1 MNQLTN
7 KALLWNKCVDQGI
20 FNNVNKG
27 DAPRIQP
34 LFESTLDSFN
44 NRFEDLEVLNNEFII
59 KIKEEI
65 NKLNS
70 FEERQKEYD
79 KLLKTNTPPK
89 IDFSDK
95 IDEPLKNIDSL
106 VEQTQQMRQEVFKS
120 LDKQPA
126 PNNNMLNSNTLNT
139 NPLNNTMLNS
149 NSFTNNNLGNFDLQK
164 VIKTQNDILI
174 KILET
179 QNKILQIIN
188 K

>member
-1 MNQLTN
+1 MNEITN
-7 KALLWNKCVDQGI
+7 KAQLWNKCIEQGI
-20 FNNVNKG
+20 FNNVNKN

-34 LFESTLDSFN
+34 LFETTLQQFN
-44 NRFEDLEVLNNEFII
+44 NRVESVEILNNEFII
-59 KIKEEI
+59 RIKEEI

-79 KLLKTNTPPK
+79 KLLKSNVPPK

-106 VEQTQQMRQEVFKS
+106 VEQTQQIRQDVFKT
-120 LDKQPA
+120 LEQPKQMQD
-126 PNNNMLNSNTLNT
+126 NI
-139 NPLNNTMLNS
+139 
-149 NSFTNNNLGNFDLQK
+149 DWQK

-179 QNKILQIIN
+179 QNKILQILN
-188 K
+188 NNT

>member
-79 KLLKTNTPPK
+79 KLLKSNVPPK

-95 IDEPLKNIDSL
+95 LDEPLKNIDSL

-120 LDKQPA
+120 LDKQPV
-126 PNNNMLNSNTLNT
+126 P
-139 NPLNNTMLNS
+139 NNTMLNTNIL
-149 NSFTNNNLGNFDLQK
+149 NSNLGNIDLQK
-164 VIKTQNDILI
+164 VIKIQNDILI

-179 QNKILQIIN
+179 QNKILQILN
-188 K
+188 NNT

>member
-1 MNQLTN
+1 MNEITN

-20 FNNVNKG
+20 FNNVNKS

-34 LFESTLDSFN
+34 LFESTLESFN
-44 NRFEDLEVLNNEFII
+44 NRFEDLEILNNEFII

-95 IDEPLKNIDSL
+95 LDEPLKNIDSL
-106 VEQTQQMRQEVFKS
+106 VEQTQQMRQEVFKN
-120 LDKQPA
+120 LEKQ
-126 PNNNMLNSNTLNT
+126 NVSNTTLLNSSLNT
-139 NPLNNTMLNS
+139 SSLNNS
-149 NSFTNNNLGNFDLQK
+149 SNNNLGNFDLQK
-164 VIKTQNDILI
+164 VIKTQNEILI

>member
-1 MNQLTN
+1 MNELNN
-7 KALLWNKCVDQGI
+7 KAQLWNKCIEQGI
-20 FNNVNKG
+20 FNAVNKS
-27 DAPRIQP
+27 DAHKIQP
-34 LFESTLDSFN
+34 LFEGTLNIFA
-44 NRFEDLEVLNNEFII
+44 NRIDNIDILNNEFIV

-79 KLLKTNTPPK
+79 KLLKNTSPPK

-106 VEQTQQMRQEVFKS
+106 VEQTQQMRQEVFKT
-120 LDKQPA
+120 LEQPK
-126 PNNNMLNSNTLNT
+126 PLMHENTI
-139 NPLNNTMLNS
+139 
-149 NSFTNNNLGNFDLQK
+149 DWQK

-179 QNKILQIIN
+179 QQKILQIIN

>member
-1 MNQLTN
+1 MDDLTN
-7 KALLWNKCVDQGI
+7 KAYLWNNCIEQGI
-20 FNNVNKG
+20 FNNINKN
-27 DAPRIQP
+27 DAQKIQP
-34 LFESTLDSFN
+34 LFESVLAMFS
-44 NRFEDLEVLNNEFII
+44 NRKEKIEILNNEFIV

-65 NKLNS
+65 NKFNS

-79 KLLKTNTPPK
+79 MLLKNPTPTK

-95 IDEPLKNIDSL
+95 LDEPLKNIDSL
-106 VEQTQQMRQEVFKS
+106 VEQTQQMRQDVFKNIEQN
-120 LDKQPA
+120 KPV
-126 PNNNMLNSNTLNT
+126 NNIDWT
-139 NPLNNTMLNS
+139 
-149 NSFTNNNLGNFDLQK
+149 K

>member
-1 MNQLTN
+1 MNQITN
-7 KALLWNKCVDQGI
+7 KAYLWNKCVDQGI

-34 LFESTLDSFN
+34 LFESTLETFN
-44 NRFEDLEVLNNEFII
+44 NRFEDIEILNNEFII
-59 KIKEEI
+59 KIKDEI

-79 KLLKTNTPPK
+79 KLLKTNIPPK

-95 IDEPLKNIDSL
+95 LDEPLKNIDSL
-106 VEQTQQMRQEVFKS
+106 VEQTQQMRQEVFKN
-120 LDKQPA
+120 LEKQNVQV
-126 PNNNMLNSNTLNT
+126 PNENTII
-139 NPLNNTMLNS
+139 
-149 NSFTNNNLGNFDLQK
+149 NNNLGKNLSNIDWQK

>member
-1 MNQLTN
+1 MNQITN

-20 FNNVNKG
+20 FNNVNKS

-44 NRFEDLEVLNNEFII
+44 NRFEDLEILNNEFII

-70 FEERQKEYD
+70 FEEKQKDYD
-79 KLLKTNTPPK
+79 KLLKSNIPPK

-95 IDEPLKNIDSL
+95 LDEPLKNIDSL
-106 VEQTQQMRQEVFKS
+106 VEQTQQMRQEVFKT
-120 LDKQPA
+120 LEKQNV
-126 PNNNMLNSNTLNT
+126 PNNDTMFV
-139 NPLNNTMLNS
+139 NNLS
-149 NSFTNNNLGNFDLQK
+149 NNNLGNINWQK